1 MKVAVYNGLP
11 CHYEVIAHVSEYCK
25 LRGHELVVYSTVEKN
40 WGWFDYYGITPLPVE
55 QYSHKEFDYVILL
68 TDDDWSFPVT
78 PDEKII
84 FMEHTSYQRRS
95 GDVKRVTFK
104 SRPGVPHIY
113 FTFSVPKAPKTLRV
127 CVLGV
132 GKDLA
137 IKYPVEVVQ
146 FYHGKPVDATEMMKV
161 ISSCQYMSL
170 LNSTKPN
177 STSGAISMAFT
188 CGCRL
193 ITTKN
198 IIDEY
203 GLKSAIDYDATD
215 ELVSIED
222 TTDIYEEAERM
233 IKQRNRVYDSIITDT
248 SGDFDFIEI
257 GTSDFE
263 TEIQYAGLKKG
274 ISIEPVKRYLD
285 ALPNPPYV
293 TKIHGAVSNR
303 SGTIDVYSLS
313 LEDIQKYNLPDYI
326 RGCNSVNAPHICVA
340 GKVPDEII
348 IKDTVPV
355 YTFSDI
361 INMCHVKSCKYLK
374 IDTEGHDV
382 IIVNSYLECV
392 SMGFPLIP
400 KIMFEDNGGCKKED
414 VDAVLEKLVG
424 YGYTYTR
431 DGWNV
436 FLDICGHVPYHS
448 LKSTIDQHLSK
459 IKAIVDATGE
469 PCEGNVFW
477 LHFDPE
483 HQEMSTF
490 LNKRLNLFNYSQKA
504 QSIMEIGFNAGH
516 SSLLYMLSNP
526 TSTLQLFDLGA
537 HSYTRSCFDYLSS
550 QFPNRMKIEYGDSCQ
565 TVPAY
570 VAKNT
575 GKVFD
580 MIHIDGGHDDY
591 VVRSDILNSIQLSDE
606 KTVIISDD
614 DEQEHIARINRQYF
628 EALPDALP
636 SEYQYVGKILSPPYD
651 YDFIEIG
658 TSDFETEIQDA
669 GLKRGISIEPVKRY
683 LDALPNPPHVTKI
696 HGAASNRSGTI
707 DVYSISPENII
718 KHNLPDWTRGCN
730 SVNAPHKGYA
740 GKVPDEIFTKDTVP
754 VYTFTD
760 IINMCH
766 VKSCKYLKIDTEGH
780 DAIILQSYVE
790 CLSKGFPLIPKIIF
804 EDFGWSEKEDVDA
817 VLENLV
823 GYGYTYERTPCGGN
837 IILVI

>member
-11 CHYEVIAHVSEYCK
+11 CHYETIGHISEYCK
-25 LRGHELVVYSTVEKN
+25 LRGHELVVYSKTEN
-40 WGWFDYYGITPLPVE
+40 SWGWFDYYGISPLPVE
-55 QYSHKEFDYVILL
+55 QYTHKEFDHVLLL

-84 FMEHTSYQRRS
+84 FIEHASYQRRS
-95 GDVKRVTFK
+95 GNVKRVTFK

-146 FYHGKPVDATEMMKV
+146 FYHGNPVDATEMMKV

-170 LNSTKPN
+170 LNYEKTIT
-177 STSGAISMAFT
+177 TSGAISMAFT

-215 ELVSIED
+215 ELISIED

-233 IKQRNRVYDSIITDT
+233 IEQRNHVYDSIMPI
-248 SGDFDFIEI
+248 
-257 GTSDFE
+257 SD
-263 TEIQYAGLKKG
+263 YDLLK
-274 ISIEPVKRYLD
+274 PV
-285 ALPNPPYV
+285 
-293 TKIHGAVSNR
+293 
-303 SGTIDVYSLS
+303 
-313 LEDIQKYNLPDYI
+313 
-326 RGCNSVNAPHICVA
+326 
-340 GKVPDEII
+340 
-348 IKDTVPV
+348 
-355 YTFSDI
+355 
-361 INMCHVKSCKYLK
+361 
-374 IDTEGHDV
+374 
-382 IIVNSYLECV
+382 
-392 SMGFPLIP
+392 
-400 KIMFEDNGGCKKED
+400 
-414 VDAVLEKLVG
+414 
-424 YGYTYTR
+424 
-431 DGWNV
+431 
-436 FLDICGHVPYHS
+436 
-448 LKSTIDQHLSK
+448 IDQHLSK

-477 LHFDPE
+477 IHFDPE
-483 HQEMSTF
+483 HQVMSKF
-490 LNKRLNLFNYSQKA
+490 LSKRINLFNYSQKA

-537 HSYTRSCFDYLSS
+537 HSYTRACFDYLSS

-580 MIHIDGGHDDY
+580 MIHIDGGHCEH
-591 VVRSDILNSIQLSDE
+591 VVQSDILNSIQLSDG

-614 DEQEHIARINRQYF
+614 DEQEHIARLNRKYF
-628 EALPDALP
+628 EALSDALP
-636 SEYQYVGKILSPPYD
+636 SEYQYVGKIISPPGD

-658 TSDFETEIQDA
+658 TSDFDTEIQCA

-696 HGAASNRSGTI
+696 HGAVSNVSGTI
-707 DVYSISPENII
+707 DVYSISPENIQ
-718 KHNLPDWTRGCN
+718 KHNLSYWLRGCN
-730 SVNAPHKGYA
+730 SVNTHHILWA
-740 GKVPDEIFTKDTVP
+740 GKVPDEIIIKDRVP
-754 VYTFTD
+754 AYTFSD
-760 IINMCH
+760 IVSICH
-766 VKSCKYLKIDTEGH
+766 VKSCKYLKMDTEGH
-780 DAIILQSYVE
+780 DLIILESYLDCV
-790 CLSKGFPLIPKIIF
+790 SNGFPLVPKIQF
-804 EDFGWSEKEDVDA
+804 EANEWIAQPHVDA
-817 VLENLV
+817 VLEKLV
-823 GYGYTYERTPCGGN
+823 GYGYTWERTPCGGN
-837 IILVI
+837 IILVR

>member
-25 LRGHELVVYSTVEKN
+25 LRGHELVVYSTVEKS

-55 QYSHKEFDYVILL
+55 QYSHKEFDYVLLL
-68 TDDDWSFPVT
+68 TDDDWSFPLT

-84 FMEHTSYQRRS
+84 FIEHTSYQRRS

-233 IKQRNRVYDSIITDT
+233 IEQRNRVYDSIM
-248 SGDFDFIEI
+248 
-257 GTSDFE
+257 
-263 TEIQYAGLKKG
+263 
-274 ISIEPVKRYLD
+274 
-285 ALPNPPYV
+285 LP
-293 TKIHGAVSNR
+293 K
-303 SGTIDVYSLS
+303 D
-313 LEDIQKYNLPDYI
+313 YN
-326 RGCNSVNAPHICVA
+326 
-340 GKVPDEII
+340 
-348 IKDTVPV
+348 
-355 YTFSDI
+355 
-361 INMCHVKSCKYLK
+361 
-374 IDTEGHDV
+374 
-382 IIVNSYLECV
+382 
-392 SMGFPLIP
+392 
-400 KIMFEDNGGCKKED
+400 
-414 VDAVLEKLVG
+414 
-424 YGYTYTR
+424 
-431 DGWNV
+431 
-436 FLDICGHVPYHS
+436 S
-448 LKSTIDQHLSK
+448 LKHVIDQHLSK

-526 TSTLQLFDLGA
+526 TSTLQLFDMGA

-580 MIHIDGGHDDY
+580 MIHIDGGHDEY
-591 VVRSDILNSIQLSDE
+591 VVRSDILNSIQLSDG

-614 DEQEHIARINRQYF
+614 DELEHIARINRQYF
-628 EALPDALP
+628 EALSDALP

-683 LDALPNPPHVTKI
+683 LDALPNPQRVTKI
-696 HGAASNRSGTI
+696 HGAVSNRSGTI
-707 DVYSISPENII
+707 DVYSISPENIV

-766 VKSCKYLKIDTEGH
+766 VKSCKYLKIDAEGH